1 MTYEDAFDDIPT
13 SKTLLVTVRS
23 TERFYDDGRA
33 AIERLDR
40 GESVTDPDT
49 LSFASVAQ
57 LFETFTPRTMEL
69 LGVVADERP
78 TSIRETARVV
88 ERDVKNVH
96 DELTTLERLGVI
108 RFEQDGRSKQPIL
121 PYEEVIITVPFTRD
135 DAVDA
140 TAAS

>member
-1 MTYEDAFDDIPT
+1 
-13 SKTLLVTVRS
+13 VTVQS
-23 TERFYDDGRA
+23 TERFSDDGRA

-49 LSFASVAQ
+49 LSFASIAQ

-69 LGVVADERP
+69 VGAIADDHP
-78 TSIRETARVV
+78 TGIRETARLV

-108 RFEQDGRSKQPIL
+108 RFEQTGRSKQPIL
-121 PYEEVIITVPFTRD
+121 PYEEVVITVPFTRE
-135 DAVDA
+135 DAADA
-140 TAAS
+140 TAVS